1 MRVSLFEIFLF
12 QLILYSALWLYDEFV
27 ATFMCITIPII
38 VMVILA
44 VSLLAELFEPSRISR
59 KYFWFMGVSI
69 IAPVIVGIGFYVMYD
84 GKLEWLT
91 L

>member
-12 QLILYSALWLYDEFV
+12 QIILYSALWLYDEFV

-38 VMVILA
+38 VLVILI
-44 VSLLAELFEPSRISR
+44 VSLLAELFEPSRVSR
-59 KYFWFMGVSI
+59 KYFWVMGISI
-69 IAPVIVGIGFYVMYD
+69 IVPVIVGMGFYVMYD

>member
-1 MRVSLFEIFLF
+1 MRVSLIEIFLF
-12 QLILYSALWLYDEFV
+12 QVVLYCAVWLYDDYV

-38 VMVILA
+38 VFVVLV

-59 KYFWFMGVSI
+59 KYFWIMGLSI
-69 IAPVIVGIGFYVMYD
+69 VAPVLVGVGFYVINGGVLD
-84 GKLEWLT
+84 WHT